1 MIFETLLILK
11 TVKTESW
18 LFCFLV
24 FKIQNRTTARFEE
37 TRETEQYLDE
47 THGIKMTPIF
57 GQIFYN
63 INQNTLLEYH
73 NASIFF
79 TTGL

>member
-47 THGIKMTPIF
+47 THGIKMTAIF
-57 GQIFYN
+57 WTNFLQYKSKYTFGIP
-63 INQNTLLEYH
+63 
-73 NASIFF
+73 
-79 TTGL
+79 